1 MKFEQKSVQV
11 LKNFASINNSI
22 MFRKGTK
29 LSTISPTK
37 TVMAVATIDEEVP
50 GDFAIYDLSRFLGIV
65 SLFDEPVL
73 TLNDKY
79 MEITGGSEKFNYSF
93 TDPSLIVVPPEKSI
107 TLKDPEIN
115 FHLTQAQLQKVMRAL
130 NVASLPEIAVTG
142 KDGKILLQAVDVKGS
157 TNDVYSVEVGETE
170 ASFRMILRAENIKLL
185 PGDYEVSISSKGLSY
200 FKGENVEYWIAVE
213 STSQYN
219 G

>member
-37 TVMAVATIDEEVP
+37 TIMAVATIDEEVP
-50 GDFAIYDLSRFLGIV
+50 GNFAIYDLSRFLGIV
-65 SLFDEPVL
+65 SLFEEPVL
-73 TLNDKY
+73 TLNEKY
-79 MEITGGSEKFNYSF
+79 MEITDGSEKFNYSF
-93 TDPSLIVVPPEKSI
+93 TDPSLIVVPPEKAIS
-107 TLKDPEIN
+107 LNDPEIN
-115 FHLTQAQLQKVMRAL
+115 FHLTQTQLQKVMRAL
-130 NVASLPEIAVTG
+130 NVAALPEIAITG

-157 TNDVYSVEVGETE
+157 TNDVYSVEVGETN
-170 ASFRMILRAENIKLL
+170 ADFRMILRAENIKLL
-185 PGDYEVSISSKGLSY
+185 PGDYDVSISSKGLSY
-200 FKGENVEYWIAVE
+200 FRGENVEYWIAVE